1 MTPSAQSG
9 AEYDRARELVLEY
22 GWNST
27 AYQILNPGFE
37 LWFSRL
43 HPAVV
48 GYVRAGGRR
57 VVGGAP
63 VAADADLRDVAEEF
77 ERDSR
82 AAGAGVVY
90 FGAEER
96 LDALYRGTKTHTAIL
111 LGAQP
116 SWDPSDW
123 AEIITTHSSLRAQ
136 LNRARNKGVSVSL
149 WPSDRAER
157 SPELKTLLQ
166 EWLGTRGLPPLHFLV
181 EPETLGNLRDRR
193 VFVATRDGVP
203 VGFLVASPIPARRG
217 WLTEQFVR
225 GRGAPN
231 GTAELMIDSA
241 VRWVAEQRADY
252 VTLGLAPLSTRGG
265 DLTSH
270 SLLIQIGFKWV
281 RAHGRRFYNFEGLDS
296 FKAKFAPE
304 RWEAVFALANE
315 GRFSIRSLYAIASA
329 FTEGRPF
336 GTVAKGLVQAAKQE
350 ARWLRRK
357 GPVNA
362 EIIGQ
367 RNAARK

>member
-1 MTPSAQSG
+1 MSAVTTPSAQSG

-37 LWFSRL
+37 LWFSRT

-63 VAADADLRDVAEEF
+63 VAADVDLRDVAEEF
-77 ERDSR
+77 ERDAR
-82 AAGAGVVY
+82 AARAGVVY

-96 LDALYRGTKTHTAIL
+96 LEALYRGTKTHSAIL

-116 SWDPSDW
+116 SWDPADW
-123 AEIITTHSSLRAQ
+123 AKIIATHSSLRAQ

-149 WPSDRAER
+149 WPSVQAER

-181 EPETLGNLRDRR
+181 EPETLGHLRDRR
-193 VFVATRDGVP
+193 VFVATRGGVP

-225 GRGAPN
+225 GHNAPN
-231 GTAELMIDSA
+231 GTAELMIDAA
-241 VRWVAEQRADY
+241 VRWVAEQGSDY

-304 RWEAVFALANE
+304 RWEAVYAVANE
-315 GRFSIRSLYAIASA
+315 SRFSIRSLYAIGSA
-329 FTEGRPF
+329 FTQ
-336 GTVAKGLVQAAKQE
+336 GTPLRTVMKGLVQAGRQE
-350 ARWLRRK
+350 AKWLR
-357 GPVNA
+357 NN
-362 EIIGQ
+362 E
-367 RNAARK
+367 

>member
-1 MTPSAQSG
+1 MSAGSTPSAQSG

-37 LWFSRL
+37 LWFSAL

-63 VAADADLRDVAEEF
+63 IAAEADLRDVAEEF
-77 ERDSR
+77 ERD
-82 AAGAGVVY
+82 AAKHGAGVVY

-96 LDALYRGTKTHTAIL
+96 LDALYRETKTHAAIL

-116 SWDPSDW
+116 SWNPKDW
-123 AEIITTHSSLRAQ
+123 AGIIATHSSLRAQ
-136 LNRARNKGVSVSL
+136 LNRARNKGVSVAL
-149 WPSDRAER
+149 WPSERAER

-181 EPETLGNLRDRR
+181 EPETLGQLRDRR
-193 VFVATRDGVP
+193 VFVATRGEVP
-203 VGFLVASPIPARRG
+203 VGFLVASPIPARNG

-231 GTAELMIDSA
+231 GTAEMMIDSA
-241 VRWVAEQRADY
+241 VRWVAEQKSKY

-265 DLTSH
+265 DLTNH
-270 SLLIQIGFKWV
+270 SILIQIGFKWV

-296 FKAKFAPE
+296 FKAKFAPG
-304 RWEAVFALANE
+304 RWEAVYAVANE
-315 GRFSIRSLYAIASA
+315 ARFSIRSLCAIGSA
-329 FTEGRPF
+329 FTRGRPF
-336 GTVAKGLVQAAKQE
+336 STIARGLTQAGKQE
-350 ARWLRRK
+350 LRWLRTD
-357 GPVNA
+357 G
-362 EIIGQ
+362 
-367 RNAARK
+367 

>member
-1 MTPSAQSG
+1 VSPVTTPSAQSG

-37 LWFSRL
+37 LWFSSV

-57 VVGGAP
+57 VVGGSP
-63 VAADADLRDVAEEF
+63 VAFDPELRNVADEF

-82 AAGAGVVY
+82 ARGLGVVY

-96 LDALYRGTKTHTAIL
+96 LESLYRDTATHGSIL

-116 SWDPSDW
+116 AWDPREW
-123 AEIITTHSSLRAQ
+123 ASIIATRSSLRAQ

-149 WPSDRAER
+149 WPSERAEHN
-157 SPELKTLLQ
+157 PELKKLLQ

-181 EPETLGNLRDRR
+181 EPETLGQLKDRR

-203 VGFLVASPIPARRG
+203 VGFLVASPIPARNG

-225 GRGAPN
+225 GHGAPN
-231 GTAELMIDSA
+231 GTAEMMIDSA
-241 VRWVAEQRADY
+241 VRWVAEQDADY
-252 VTLGLAPLSTRGG
+252 VTLGLAPLSTRAGG
-265 DLTSH
+265 LTSH
-270 SLLIQIGFKWV
+270 SVLIQIGFKLV

-296 FKAKFAPE
+296 FKAKFCPE
-304 RWEAVFALANE
+304 RWEAVYAVANE
-315 GRFSIRSLYAIASA
+315 ARFSIRSLYAIASA
-329 FTEGRPF
+329 FTQGRPF
-336 GTVAKGLVQAAKQE
+336 RTVGRGLAQAARQE
-350 ARWLRRK
+350 AKWLRST
-357 GPVNA
+357 A
-362 EIIGQ
+362 
-367 RNAARK
+367 